1 MAFNLLY
8 IEDNML
14 NVRLVKRCL
23 SKMDVDIAV
32 AQDGDEGIRF
42 VHNHCPDLILL
53 DINLPTISGIDV
65 TLQLKTKQN
74 TKHIPIIALTAD
86 NTLLTRKLCE
96 MYGVDAYLTKPISRH
111 LLIETVQTFLPAI
124 QPDLVAIRN

>member
-23 SKMDVDIAV
+23 SKMDVNLSI

-65 TLQLKTKQN
+65 TIQLKTKKSTQ
-74 TKHIPIIALTAD
+74 HIPIIALTAD
-86 NTLLTRKLCE
+86 DTLLTRKLCK
-96 MYGVDAYLTKPISRH
+96 MYGVSAYLTKPISRR
-111 LLIETVQTFLPAI
+111 LLIETVQTFLPVA
-124 QPDLVAIRN
+124 QSNLVEIGK